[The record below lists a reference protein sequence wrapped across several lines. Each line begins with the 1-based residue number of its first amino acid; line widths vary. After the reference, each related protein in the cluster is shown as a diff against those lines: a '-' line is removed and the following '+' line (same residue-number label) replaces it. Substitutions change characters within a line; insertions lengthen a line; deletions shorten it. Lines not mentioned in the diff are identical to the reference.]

1 MSPRDSGLHFA
12 EMNVLFAAAEVAPL
26 IKTGGLADVAG
37 ALPAAL
43 RRAGHDVRV
52 VMPYFRELRERGL
65 PVEGPIAASFLTVGE
80 RQEELRVW
88 RLAGPETPLYLL
100 DIPAAFERVAI
111 YGEADDDRRFIL
123 FARGVLALMQH
134 LREVE
139 QWPTEVVHSHDWHA
153 ALIANYLKTFVAY
166 TFGHIATVFTIH
178 NLAYQ
183 GQRSTK
189 TLALAG
195 LTEGGLPED
204 RMGPGIAGTFNFMA
218 RGILFNDVV
227 TTVSPTYAQE
237 IMTPEYGE
245 RLDGLL
251 RAKRDRVTG
260 ILNGIDRDA
269 FNPATD
275 AHIAAP
281 FDADDPSGK
290 AACKVALQAE
300 FGLPAVPDRP
310 LLGIVSR
317 LVEQKGL
324 DLLDQ
329 AMPWLLQHT
338 DAQLV
343 LLGSGDAHLQFVMQQ
358 HARAHPHRI
367 SVRIGFDAALAQRL
381 YAGSDAF
388 LMPSR
393 FEPCGLGQMIAL
405 RYGSVPIV
413 RATGG
418 LNDTVREGYDGNGF
432 RFHPYD
438 VRHFTDAIGRAL
450 QVYRDRESWA
460 LLRARGM
467 REDNSWDRAAQQYG
481 GVYDWALR
489 LAR

>member
-1 MSPRDSGLHFA
+1 
-12 EMNVLFAAAEVAPL
+12 MNVLFAAAEVAPV
-26 IKTGGLADVAG
+26 IKSGGLADVAG

-52 VMPYFRELRERGL
+52 VMPYFREVRERGV

-80 RQEELRVW
+80 RQEEVRIW
-88 RLAGPETPLYLL
+88 RLAGSDTPVYLL

-111 YGEADDDRRFIL
+111 YGEGDDDRRFIL

-139 QWPTEVVHSHDWHA
+139 RWQIDVVHSHDWHA
-153 ALIANYLKTFVAY
+153 ALIANYLKTYYAY
-166 TFGHIATVFTIH
+166 TFGRVATVFTIH

-183 GQRSTK
+183 GQRSTR

-204 RMGPGIAGTFNFMA
+204 SMGPGIAGTFNFMA

-237 IMTPEYGE
+237 IMTTEYGE

-251 RAKRDRVTG
+251 LAKRDRVAG
-260 ILNGIDRDA
+260 ILNGIDREA

-275 AHIAAP
+275 VHLAAP
-281 FDADDPSGK
+281 FDVDDLSGK
-290 AACKVALQAE
+290 AACKAALQAE
-300 FGLPAVPDRP
+300 LGLPVAPERP
-310 LLGIVSR
+310 LLGLVSR
-317 LVEQKGL
+317 LVEQKGF

-329 AMPWLLQHT
+329 VMPWLLQGT

-343 LLGSGDAHLQFVMQQ
+343 VLGSGNAHLQFVIQQ
-358 HARAHPHRI
+358 HARAHPQRI
-367 SVRIGFDAALAQRL
+367 AARIGFDAALAQRI

-418 LNDTVREGYDGNGF
+418 LVDTVREGFDGNGF

-438 VRHFTDAIGRAL
+438 AQHFADAIARAL
-450 QVYRDRESWA
+450 EVYRDRESWA

-467 REDNSWDRAAQQYG
+467 REDNSWDHAAEQYG
-481 GVYDWALR
+481 GVYRWAVQLVR
-489 LAR
+489 

>member
-1 MSPRDSGLHFA
+1 
-12 EMNVLFAAAEVAPL
+12 MNVLFAAAEVAPL
-26 IKTGGLADVAG
+26 IKTGGLADVVG

-52 VMPYFRELRERGL
+52 VMPYFRELRERGI
-65 PVEGPIAASFLTVGE
+65 PVEGPIAASFVTIGE

-88 RLAGPETPLYLL
+88 RLAGSETPVYLL
-100 DIPAAFERVAI
+100 DIPAAFERSAI
-111 YGEADDDRRFIL
+111 YGEGDDDRRFIL

-139 QWPTEVVHSHDWHA
+139 QWQVTVVHSHDWHA
-153 ALIANYLKTFVAY
+153 ALIANYLKTYLAY
-166 TFGHIATVFTIH
+166 TFGHMATVFTIH

-204 RMGPGIAGTFNFMA
+204 SMGPGIAGTFNFMA

-237 IMTPEYGE
+237 IMTSEYGE

-251 RAKRDRVTG
+251 RAKRDRVAG
-260 ILNGIDRDA
+260 ILNGIDREVFD
-269 FNPATD
+269 PSTD
-275 AHIAAP
+275 AHLAATFDVDDIA
-281 FDADDPSGK
+281 GK
-290 AACKVALQAE
+290 AVCKAALQAE
-300 FGLPAVPDRP
+300 FGLPVAADRP

-329 AMPWLLQHT
+329 VIPWILQRT

-343 LLGSGDAHLQFVMQQ
+343 VLGSGNAHLQFVMQQ
-358 HARAHPHRI
+358 HARAHPQRI
-367 SVRIGFDAALAQRL
+367 AVRIGFDAALAQRI

-418 LNDTVREGYDGNGF
+418 LNDTVREGFDGNGF
-432 RFHPYD
+432 RFHPYEAK
-438 VRHFTDAIGRAL
+438 HFADAIARAL
-450 QVYRDRESWA
+450 QVYRDPESWA

-467 REDNSWDRAAQQYG
+467 REDNSWDQAAQQYG
-481 GVYDWALR
+481 GVYDWAVK
-489 LAR
+489 LARR

>member
-1 MSPRDSGLHFA
+1 
-12 EMNVLFAAAEVAPL
+12 MNVLFAAAEVAPL
-26 IKTGGLADVAG
+26 VKTGGLADVAG

-52 VMPYFRELRERGL
+52 VMPYYRELRERRV
-65 PVEGPIAASFLTVGE
+65 PVEGPIAATFLTVGE

-88 RLAGPETPLYLL
+88 RLANSETPVYLL
-100 DIPAAFERVAI
+100 DIPAAFERAAI
-111 YGEADDDRRFIL
+111 YGEGDDDRRFIL
-123 FARGVLALMQH
+123 FARGALALMQH
-134 LREVE
+134 WREVE
-139 QWPTEVVHSHDWHA
+139 RWQTEVVHSHDWHA
-153 ALIANYLKTFVAY
+153 GLIANYLKTYYAY
-166 TFGHIATVFTIH
+166 TFGHVATVFTIH

-195 LTEGGLPED
+195 LTEGGLLED
-204 RMGPGIAGTFNFMA
+204 NMGPGIAGTFNFMA

-237 IMTPEYGE
+237 IMTADYGE

-251 RAKRDRVTG
+251 RAKRDRVGG

-269 FNPATD
+269 FDPATD
-275 AHIAAP
+275 VHLAAR
-281 FDADDPSGK
+281 FDADDVSGK
-290 AACKVALQAE
+290 VICKAALQKE
-300 FGLPAVPDRP
+300 FGLPVAPDRP
-310 LLGIVSR
+310 LLGIVTR

-324 DLLDQ
+324 ELLDQ
-329 AMPWLLQHT
+329 VLPWLMKRT

-343 LLGSGDAHLQFVMQQ
+343 LLGSGNAHLQFVMQQ
-358 HARAHPHRI
+358 HARAHPQRI
-367 SVRIGFDAALAQRL
+367 AVRIGFDAALAQRI

-418 LNDTVREGYDGNGF
+418 LSDTVREGYDGNGF
-432 RFHPYD
+432 RFHPYEA
-438 VRHFTDAIGRAL
+438 RHFADAIDRAL
-450 QVYRDRESWA
+450 QVYRDPESWA

-467 REDNSWDRAAQQYG
+467 REDNSWDHAAQQYG
-481 GVYDWALR
+481 GVYKWAMQLVR
-489 LAR
+489 

>member
-1 MSPRDSGLHFA
+1 
-12 EMNVLFAAAEVAPL
+12 MNVLFAAAEVAPL
-26 IKTGGLADVAG
+26 VKTGGLADVAG

-43 RRAGHDVRV
+43 RAAGHDVRV
-52 VMPYFRELRERGL
+52 VMPYYRELREKG
-65 PVEGPIAASFLTVGE
+65 VAVVGPIAAAFLPMGE
-80 RQEELRVW
+80 RGEELRVW
-88 RLAGPETPLYLL
+88 RLAEGETPVYLL
-100 DIPAAFERVAI
+100 DIPAAFERTAI
-111 YGEADDDRRFIL
+111 YGEPDDDRRFIL

-139 QWPTEVVHSHDWHA
+139 QWQIDVVHAHDWHA
-153 ALIANYLKTFVAY
+153 ALVANYLKTYYHY
-166 TFGHIATVFTIH
+166 TFGRVASVFTIH

-183 GQRSTK
+183 GQRSVR
-189 TLALAG
+189 TLPLAG

-204 RMGPGIAGTFNFMA
+204 GMGPGIAGSFNFMA
-218 RGILFNDVV
+218 RGILFSDVV

-237 IMTPEYGE
+237 IMTTEYGE

-251 RAKRDRVTG
+251 RSKRDRVTG
-260 ILNGIDRDA
+260 ILNGIDPVA
-269 FNPATD
+269 FDPATD
-275 AHIAAP
+275 PQLAANY
-281 FDADDPSGK
+281 DVSDVSGK
-290 AACKVALQAE
+290 RACKVALQQE
-300 FGLPAVPDRP
+300 VGLDVNEHRP

-324 DLLDQ
+324 DLLGQ
-329 AMPWLLQHT
+329 VIPSLMQHT

-343 LLGSGDAHLQFVMQQ
+343 VLGSGNANLQFVMHQ
-358 HARAHPHRI
+358 HARAHRGR
-367 SVRIGFDAALAQRL
+367 VATRIGFDAALAQRV

-405 RYGSVPIV
+405 RYGSVPIA

-418 LNDTVREGYDGNGF
+418 LNDTVREGFEGNGF

-438 VRHFTDAIGRAL
+438 AGHFADAIGRAL
-450 QVYRDRESWA
+450 YTYRDPESWA

-467 REDNSWDRAAQQYG
+467 REDNSWDHAAQQYS
-481 GVYDWALR
+481 GVYQWALPEQ
-489 LAR
+489 LEHG

>member
-1 MSPRDSGLHFA
+1 
-12 EMNVLFAAAEVAPL
+12 MNVLFAAAEVAPL

-37 ALPAAL
+37 ALPSAL

-52 VMPYFRELRERGL
+52 VMPYFRELRERRV
-65 PVEGPIAASFLTVGE
+65 PVQGPIAASFLTVGE
-80 RQEELRVW
+80 RQEELRIW
-88 RLAGPETPLYLL
+88 TLADSETPVYLL
-100 DIPAAFERVAI
+100 DIPAAFERQAI
-111 YGEADDDRRFIL
+111 YGEGDDDRRFIL

-134 LREVE
+134 LREVDRW
-139 QWPTEVVHSHDWHA
+139 QTEVVHSHDWHA
-153 ALIANYLKTFVAY
+153 ALIANYLKTYYAY
-166 TFGHIATVFTIH
+166 TFGRVATVFTIH

-195 LTEGGLPED
+195 LTEGSLPED
-204 RMGPGIAGTFNFMA
+204 SMGPGIAGTFNFMA

-227 TTVSPTYAQE
+227 TTVSPTYARE
-237 IMTPEYGE
+237 IMTAEYGE

-251 RAKRDRVTG
+251 RAKRDRVAG
-260 ILNGIDRDA
+260 ILNGIDREA

-275 AHIAAP
+275 VHLAAP
-281 FDADDPSGK
+281 FDANDASGK
-290 AACKVALQAE
+290 AACKSALQAE
-300 FGLPAVPDRP
+300 FGLPIAPDRP

-329 AMPWLLQHT
+329 AMPWLLRHT
-338 DAQLV
+338 DAQV
-343 LLGSGDAHLQFVMQQ
+343 VVLGSGNAHLQFVMQQ
-358 HARAHPHRI
+358 HARAHPQRI
-367 SVRIGFDAALAQRL
+367 AARIGFDAALAQRI

-418 LNDTVREGYDGNGF
+418 LNDTVREGFDGNGF

-438 VRHFTDAIGRAL
+438 VRHFADAIGRAL
-450 QVYRDRESWA
+450 KVYRDPESWA

-467 REDNSWDRAAQQYG
+467 REDNSWDHAATQYS
-481 GVYDWALR
+481 GVYEWAVR
-489 LAR
+489 MVR

>member
-1 MSPRDSGLHFA
+1 
-12 EMNVLFAAAEVAPL
+12 MNVLFAAAEVAPL

-37 ALPAAL
+37 ALPSAL

-52 VMPYFRELRERGL
+52 VMPYFREMRERGV
-65 PVEGPIAASFLTVGE
+65 PVQGPIAASFLTVGE
-80 RQEELRVW
+80 RQEELRIW
-88 RLAGPETPLYLL
+88 TLADSGTPVYLL
-100 DIPAAFERVAI
+100 DIPAAFERQAI
-111 YGEADDDRRFIL
+111 YGEGDDDRRFIL

-134 LREVE
+134 LREVDRW
-139 QWPTEVVHSHDWHA
+139 QTEVVHSHDWHA
-153 ALIANYLKTFVAY
+153 ALIANYLKTYYAY
-166 TFGHIATVFTIH
+166 TFGRVATVFTIH

-195 LTEGGLPED
+195 LTEGSLPED
-204 RMGPGIAGTFNFMA
+204 SMGPGIAGTFNFMA

-227 TTVSPTYAQE
+227 TTVSPTYARE
-237 IMTPEYGE
+237 IMTAEYGE

-251 RAKRDRVTG
+251 RAKRDRVAG
-260 ILNGIDRDA
+260 ILNGIDREA

-275 AHIAAP
+275 VHLAAP
-281 FDADDPSGK
+281 FDANDASGK
-290 AACKVALQAE
+290 AACKSALQAE
-300 FGLPAVPDRP
+300 CGLPIAPDRP

-329 AMPWLLQHT
+329 AMPWLLRHT
-338 DAQLV
+338 DAQVV
-343 LLGSGDAHLQFVMQQ
+343 LLGSGNAHLQFVMQQ
-358 HARAHPHRI
+358 HARAHPQRI
-367 SVRIGFDAALAQRL
+367 AARIGFDAALAQRI

-418 LNDTVREGYDGNGF
+418 LNDTVREGFDGNGF

-438 VRHFTDAIGRAL
+438 VRHFADAIERAL
-450 QVYRDRESWA
+450 KVYRDPESWA

-467 REDNSWDRAAQQYG
+467 REDNSWDHAATQYS
-481 GVYDWALR
+481 GVYEWAVR
-489 LAR
+489 MVR

>member
-1 MSPRDSGLHFA
+1 
-12 EMNVLFAAAEVAPL
+12 MNVLFAAAEVAPL

-37 ALPAAL
+37 ALPSAL

-52 VMPYFRELRERGL
+52 VMPYFRELRERRV
-65 PVEGPIAASFLTVGE
+65 PVQGPIAASFLTVGE
-80 RQEELRVW
+80 RQEELRIW
-88 RLAGPETPLYLL
+88 TLADSDTPVYLL
-100 DIPAAFERVAI
+100 DIPAAFERQAI
-111 YGEADDDRRFIL
+111 YGEGDDDRRFIL

-134 LREVE
+134 LREVDR
-139 QWPTEVVHSHDWHA
+139 WPTEVVHSHDWHA
-153 ALIANYLKTFVAY
+153 ALIANYLKTYYAY
-166 TFGHIATVFTIH
+166 TFGRVATVFTIH

-195 LTEGGLPED
+195 LTEGSLPED
-204 RMGPGIAGTFNFMA
+204 SMGPGIAGTFNFMA

-227 TTVSPTYAQE
+227 TTVSPTYARE
-237 IMTPEYGE
+237 IMTAEYGE

-251 RAKRDRVTG
+251 RAKRDRVAG
-260 ILNGIDRDA
+260 ILNGIDREA

-275 AHIAAP
+275 VHLAAP
-281 FDADDPSGK
+281 FDANDASGK
-290 AACKVALQAE
+290 AVCKSALQAE
-300 FGLPAVPDRP
+300 FGLPIAPDRP

-329 AMPWLLQHT
+329 AMPWLLRHT
-338 DAQLV
+338 DAQV
-343 LLGSGDAHLQFVMQQ
+343 VVLGSGNAHLQFVMQQ
-358 HARAHPHRI
+358 HARAHPQRI
-367 SVRIGFDAALAQRL
+367 AARIGFDAALAQRI

-418 LNDTVREGYDGNGF
+418 LNDTVREGFDGNGF

-438 VRHFTDAIGRAL
+438 VRHFADAIGRAL
-450 QVYRDRESWA
+450 KVYRDPESWA

-467 REDNSWDRAAQQYG
+467 REDNSWDHAATQYS
-481 GVYDWALR
+481 GVYEWAVR
-489 LAR
+489 MVR